1 MRISTGMEGL
11 GDFLSNSL
19 KALDIEHRV
28 LQETCILLWD
38 EVVGKQIANASQPEF
53 VKDGRMFVTVKSSVW
68 ANELSLYKAEIIA
81 RLNKRI
87 GRPVLKDIIM
97 KVGSVKKRAHVS
109 KPSERPK
116 PNLEGIELTQDEL
129 DMIESA
135 VASSD
140 EAVAESTRK
149 LLTTAKQIEKWKQ
162 IHGWTPCKKCGVLQ
176 NTASGVCPPCQLYM
190 QER

>member
-68 ANELSLYKAEIIA
+68 ANELSIYKAEIIA

-87 GRPVLKDIIM
+87 GRTVIKDIIL
-97 KVGSVKKRAHVS
+97 KVGCVKKRQHAS
-109 KPSERPK
+109 TTTEYPK
-116 PNLEGIELTQDEL
+116 PNLEGIELTQEEL
-129 DMIESA
+129 DKIELAIS
-135 VASSD
+135 SSD
-140 EAVAESTRK
+140 EGAAESTRK

-176 NTASGVCPPCQLYM
+176 NTASGICPPCQIDV